1 MNSIANREQSI
12 FNQSVDSIIKNIAI
26 PPCPE
31 LLLSLQKEMSK
42 VDFSFEKISNIIQKD
57 PGITA
62 AVLKTVNSP
71 FYGLSQ
77 KIGTVQQAV
86 SFIGSAQI
94 INLVSGFLLRN
105 SFAKSSIPLTRFWDV
120 SNKRSFCMYQ
130 LAKHLRNVPVD
141 QAQCFGLFCDIGIP
155 LLIQSKKQVYFDI
168 LREANLDIHAKF
180 TEVEQKHL
188 GTDHAI
194 LGSIM
199 SRSWGVSPNI
209 CTAIVYHHDY
219 SVFEEAGFN
228 PQVLAMLALNAL
240 SELAIQRYSLLNEN
254 NEWSKFKYVV
264 MNYLDWNDDDVEDA
278 VDFLIK
284 SLSNEES
291 LISL

>member
-1 MNSIANREQSI
+1 MNSIANREQHI

-31 LLLSLQKEMSK
+31 LLLGLQKEMSK
-42 VDFSFEKISNIIQKD
+42 TDFSFERISNIIQKD

-86 SFIGSAQI
+86 SFIGGSQI
-94 INLVSGFLLRN
+94 MNLVSGFLLRN

-130 LAKHLRNVPVD
+130 LAKHMRNVPVD

-155 LLIQSKKQVYFDI
+155 LLIQSKKQIYFNI
-168 LREANLDIHAKF
+168 LREANSDIHAKF
-180 TEVEQKHL
+180 TEIEQKHL

-199 SRSWGVSPNI
+199 SRSWGVSQNI

-219 SVFEEAGFN
+219 SVFEETGFN
-228 PQVLAMLALNAL
+228 PQVLVMLALNAL

-254 NEWSKFKYVV
+254 NEWAKFKYVV
-264 MNYLDWNDDDVEDA
+264 MNYLNWNDGDVEDA
-278 VDFLIK
+278 VEFLINL
-284 SLSNEES
+284 LSNEDS
-291 LISL
+291 LISI

>member
-1 MNSIANREQSI
+1 MNSIANREQHI

-31 LLLSLQKEMSK
+31 LLLGLQKEMSK
-42 VDFSFEKISNIIQKD
+42 TDFSFERISNIIQKD

-86 SFIGSAQI
+86 SFIGGSQI
-94 INLVSGFLLRN
+94 MNLVSGFLLRN

-130 LAKHLRNVPVD
+130 LAKYMRNIPVD

-155 LLIQSKKQVYFDI
+155 LLIQSKKQIYFDI
-168 LREANLDIHAKF
+168 LREANSDIHTKF
-180 TEVEQKHL
+180 TEIEQKHL

-199 SRSWGVSPNI
+199 SRSWGVSQNI

-219 SVFEEAGFN
+219 SVFEETGFN
-228 PQVLAMLALNAL
+228 PQVLGMLALNAL

-254 NEWSKFKYVV
+254 NEWAKFKYVV
-264 MNYLDWNDDDVEDA
+264 MNYLNWNDADVEDA
-278 VDFLIK
+278 VEFLINL
-284 SLSNEES
+284 LSNEDS
-291 LISL
+291 LISI